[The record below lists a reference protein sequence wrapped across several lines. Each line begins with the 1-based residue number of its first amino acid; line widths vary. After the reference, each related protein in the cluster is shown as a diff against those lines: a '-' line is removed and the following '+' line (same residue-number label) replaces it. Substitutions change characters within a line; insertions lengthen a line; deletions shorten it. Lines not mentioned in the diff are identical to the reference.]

1 MGKTVSFLW
10 ALPQSLASAGFY
22 SLELCMVYY
31 AGLCLRYKILAAPR
45 YLTTV
50 SWCRLLVARL
60 SDLCKDHCLISLLYS
75 RRFHS
80 ILQQVFDGCKLAK
93 ISTLLCG
100 WHCPIHRVEPAVFR
114 EAYFCA
120 CLVVFLDLV
129 RRVVVW
135 VNKKLSY
142 RRGTARRATLVN
154 SCCFA
159 SYGSYKGFKQ
169 QM

>member
-1 MGKTVSFLW
+1 MYGLLRWIMSQIQDPGCAPVLDDCVLMSIARCSF
-10 ALPQSLASAGFY
+10 
-22 SLELCMVYY
+22 VY
-31 AGLCLRYKILAAPR
+31 
-45 YLTTV
+45 
-50 SWCRLLVARL
+50 
-60 SDLCKDHCLISLLYS
+60 LCKDHCLISLLYS